1 MTASPALRAI
11 GDMRHILRDAVD
23 QAKLGYEFSPN
34 SYSFGAL
41 SACLAA
47 EKAVDVL
54 SGALGSDSGEDAA

>member
-11 GDMRHILRDAVD
+11 GDMRHILRDAVA

-34 SYSFGAL
+34 SYSHSCF

-47 EKAVDVL
+47 EAALSVL
-54 SGALGSDSGEDAA
+54 SDALAIADEDAA